1 MSYWLIVNFYV
12 FCSANKGSWKFRE
25 NRRNFENI
33 RIENARKVEMPP
45 FQTAGPISMIVFFI
59 LSSLDLPAVDT
70 NEWAMC
76 AE

>member
-1 MSYWLIVNFYV
+1 MEQT
-12 FCSANKGSWKFRE
+12 KE
-25 NRRNFENI
+25 NYKKEDLEKTLNTKDFENI
-33 RIENARKVEMPP
+33 RIENNRNVEIPP
-45 FQTAGPISMIVFFI
+45 FQTAGPISIIVFFI